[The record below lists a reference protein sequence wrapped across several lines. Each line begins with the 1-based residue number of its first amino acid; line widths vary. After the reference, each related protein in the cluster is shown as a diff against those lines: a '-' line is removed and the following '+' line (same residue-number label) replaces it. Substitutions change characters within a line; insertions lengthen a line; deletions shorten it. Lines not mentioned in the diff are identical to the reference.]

1 MNTYITHTVRGQEF
15 WLLPENALYWQSEQM
30 LFIADLHL
38 GKATHFRNNGM
49 YFPEQIIGA
58 ELEKLTKILKKI
70 PVKKV
75 IIAGDLFHSK
85 NNAEWQGLKEW
96 ILLFPDTKFILVKGN
111 HDILPIEIYQ
121 QTALE
126 VVPNHLIIG
135 DFIVAHYPIELEE
148 NTEFK
153 DYYRI
158 CGHLHPGFLLGAKMQ
173 RRLSLACFWFQEHQ
187 VVLPSFGVTTG
198 KVNIKP
204 NPSDKVF
211 VVAGEKVILGF

>member
-1 MNTYITHTVRGQEF
+1 MNTYTTHTVHQQEF
-15 WLLPENALYWQSEQM
+15 WLLPENALYWSQEKI

-58 ELEKLTKILKKI
+58 ELEKLNRILNEL

-85 NNAEWQGLKEW
+85 NNEEWQSFKVWLQEYPH
-96 ILLFPDTKFILVKGN
+96 IHFVLVKGN
-111 HDILPIEIYQ
+111 HDILPTAIYQ
-121 QTALE
+121 QTDLE
-126 VVPNHLIIG
+126 VVSDQLIMG
-135 DFIVAHYPIELEE
+135 SFLVSHYPIESEE
-148 NTEFK
+148 NNEFK

-158 CGHLHPGFLLGAKMQ
+158 SGHLHPGFLLGAKMQ
-173 RRLSLACFWFQEHQ
+173 RRLSLPCFWFQQHQ
-187 VVLPSFGVTTG
+187 VVLPAFGVTTG

-204 NPSDKVF
+204 NPVDKVF
-211 VVAGEKVILGF
+211 VVAGNKVVLGF